1 MKKMKLLP
9 LLGAALLVLTGCNS
23 SAGGDEISGK
33 KAGSYYNS
41 EVATLYSF
49 DTENSKHHEEY
60 TGVTDEVASEM
71 MSHLS
76 NVFAYLI
83 AFSDNYYATPQEQFL
98 DEYKVA
104 EYTALAKIFDETM
117 EYRLEGKKISASFT
131 GSAHDQ
137 NYGFAMYFTATYH
150 SYGLLKS
157 SAYSLAVSHDK
168 EGDGKVDNTAVFSGE
183 LNFVW
188 SK

>member
-23 SAGGDEISGK
+23 SAGGEEISGK

-41 EVATLYSF
+41 EVATLYTF
-49 DTENSKHHEEY
+49 DAENSKHHEEY
-60 TGVTDEVASEM
+60 TGVTGEVASEM
-71 MSHLS
+71 MSHFS
-76 NVFAYLI
+76 NVFAYLM

-98 DEYKVA
+98 DQYKVD
-104 EYTALAKIFDETM
+104 EYTNLAKVFDESM
-117 EYRLEGKKISASFT
+117 DYRLEGKKITASFT
-131 GSAHDQ
+131 GSAHEQ

-150 SYGLLKS
+150 PYGLLKS
-157 SAYSLAVSHDK
+157 SAYSLAISQDK
-168 EGDGKVDNTAVFSGE
+168 DGDGKIDYNALFTGE

-188 SK
+188 RQ